1 MLRQIVSLTVET
13 NAITG
18 TYGLM
23 LYAKSVYDLVSILAA
38 VAILGV
44 ILWKAFPVSDYTRE

>member
-44 ILWKAFPVSDYTRE
+44 ILWKAFPVSDCTRE